1 MHKSWG
7 VYLGILILVSSTLV
21 LAETFDYGST
31 GDNIELEESFEDILP
46 IISSAELPSLASANI
61 VTDYGSTTQYQY
73 IHFGSATDALQPPKA
88 RYIKSDES
96 GVGSFIEIL
105 GGSSTT
111 EAFFEYESVFDSGLE
126 STVSTSD
133 NLQDIEDI
141 TIKLFADDYIIINSK
156 IDTANSK
163 LTLLLATSAISDTI
177 LEWESKVYTIGLNKY
192 EITAT
197 SISASPQS
205 IILTVNG
212 VDIGK
217 MEENEYYRLADD
229 TIVGVRNIVT
239 STGVVSDLANI
250 YIGAKTI
257 ELEDTYNDNSFEQGF
272 STDGSNIAEGF
283 ILLKGTYASE
293 VFTLTSLKYR
303 GTNPTPIYI
312 SSGSRL
318 SSSVSE
324 QSSLLGNWDIIYN
337 GFKSVTESPV
347 KFESPSQSTY
357 HLTFENQ
364 NNNAYKIPLF
374 NKNGLT
380 GDGTS
385 RTYLRETSNSTN
397 FKLQIED
404 YFVLSTGSEINDKTF
419 ALQYN
424 SIDVNS
430 KEVTFNEMLE
440 SGIEQ
445 ITSTYTDSSTD
456 GTLGEGSIDV
466 DGYQFNF
473 YIADSS
479 GNNLTVDLDQDGTI
493 ESDVVTIVTKGGGI
507 MDFPSAQVLLIEMTT
522 KATSF
527 EEATSDET
535 VSFTFTSDNSTI
547 GLSTG
552 SFSNI
557 EINGEGDTYS
567 GMSDYGAEYV
577 MTDVVT
583 SSNKGD
589 LVINYP
595 HQQRYA
601 DVSIELLQTSSESTS
616 KEEVQST
623 CSDGIQNGDE
633 TGLDCGGSCNSC
645 DSINENETSEGLDK
659 EIQETLSQEE
669 SINLEASQCPFGCL
683 FTDSEDTTICLKV
696 GEVIEKKYCSAPKDL
711 TDQKKNGAVCTFS
724 TECLSNTC
732 EDNQCGLATGQVAA
746 SFNILFVL
754 LLIFVI
760 FKIHSL
766 LKIRKSD

>member
-177 LEWESKVYTIGLNKY
+177 LEGESKVYTIGLNKY

-347 KFESPSQSTY
+347 KFESPSQAPRQHSARLFS
-357 HLTFENQ
+357 HL
-364 NNNAYKIPLF
+364 
-374 NKNGLT
+374 
-380 GDGTS
+380 
-385 RTYLRETSNSTN
+385 RT
-397 FKLQIED
+397 
-404 YFVLSTGSEINDKTF
+404 
-419 ALQYN
+419 
-424 SIDVNS
+424 
-430 KEVTFNEMLE
+430 E
-440 SGIEQ
+440 S
-445 ITSTYTDSSTD
+445 
-456 GTLGEGSIDV
+456 
-466 DGYQFNF
+466 
-473 YIADSS
+473 
-479 GNNLTVDLDQDGTI
+479 
-493 ESDVVTIVTKGGGI
+493 
-507 MDFPSAQVLLIEMTT
+507 P
-522 KATSF
+522 
-527 EEATSDET
+527 
-535 VSFTFTSDNSTI
+535 
-547 GLSTG
+547 
-552 SFSNI
+552 
-557 EINGEGDTYS
+557 
-567 GMSDYGAEYV
+567 
-577 MTDVVT
+577 
-583 SSNKGD
+583 
-589 LVINYP
+589 
-595 HQQRYA
+595 
-601 DVSIELLQTSSESTS
+601 
-616 KEEVQST
+616 
-623 CSDGIQNGDE
+623 C
-633 TGLDCGGSCNSC
+633 
-645 DSINENETSEGLDK
+645 
-659 EIQETLSQEE
+659 
-669 SINLEASQCPFGCL
+669 
-683 FTDSEDTTICLKV
+683 
-696 GEVIEKKYCSAPKDL
+696 
-711 TDQKKNGAVCTFS
+711 
-724 TECLSNTC
+724 
-732 EDNQCGLATGQVAA
+732 
-746 SFNILFVL
+746 
-754 LLIFVI
+754 
-760 FKIHSL
+760 
-766 LKIRKSD
+766 